1 MKTIQL
7 TSHVGNDGILSLR
20 LPEEMKGQNLEILVV
35 LQPIKNTST
44 HRNAWPPDFFEKT
57 YGATAHDPIERPPQG
72 EFEIREI
79 L

>member
-7 TSHVGNDGILSLR
+7 SSQVGNDGILNLQ
-20 LPEEMKGQNLEILVV
+20 LPDDLKGQYLEILVV
-35 LQPIKNTST
+35 VQPIKEPTAT
-44 HRNAWPPDFFEKT
+44 KKGWPPGFIERT

-72 EFEIREI
+72 VFETREA